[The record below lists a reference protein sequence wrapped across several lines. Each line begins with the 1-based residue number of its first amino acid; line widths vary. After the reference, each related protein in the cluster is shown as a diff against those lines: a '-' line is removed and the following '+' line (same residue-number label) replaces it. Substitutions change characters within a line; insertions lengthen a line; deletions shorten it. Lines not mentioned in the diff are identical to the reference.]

1 MSEHQGQEQGGVRRW
16 DDRLIDRLFVPR
28 SQQGWKHWLGSAIV
42 GALVGGGAVLLVDLL
57 LGDGAMEQAIDSLG
71 GIGSFMAL
79 MLVGLLLFV
88 GLFVLVMGSSRRAM
102 QRAMELEGAEPGPE
116 MMASFRLSALSLGCQ
131 AGLILLVIFNG
142 LPAAPALAVAA
153 VLLVAEQWLGWRT
166 YRHMDELWR
175 QATLESCAL
184 QSALLSMLLGGWAV
198 LHAYGQMPAISPLA
212 LLVVVLL
219 ASVVTSIFASHRRGM
234 FA

>member
-1 MSEHQGQEQGGVRRW
+1 MSEHQGQEQGGARRW

-28 SQQGWKHWLGSAIV
+28 SQQGWKHWLGSAVV
-42 GALVGGGAVLLVDLL
+42 GAVVGGGAVLLVDLL
-57 LGDGAMEQAIDSLG
+57 LGDDAIDNSINSLG
-71 GIGSFMAL
+71 GIGPFMAQ
-79 MLVGLLLFV
+79 MLVGLLLFI

-102 QRAMELEGAEPGPE
+102 QRAMELEGAEPGEE

-153 VLLVAEQWLGWRT
+153 VLLVSEQWLGWRT
-166 YRHMDELWR
+166 YQHMDELWR

-184 QSALLSMLLGGWAV
+184 QSALLSLLLGGWAV

-212 LLVVVLL
+212 LLVIVLL